1 MNMSMT
7 IEPAT
12 MAPASR
18 RYIVLATVSS
28 ATMLYAMAI
37 TIANVVLPQ
46 MRGALS
52 ATPDQVAWVITFNL
66 VATAVVTPI
75 SGWLSNRFGRRRIML
90 IGTFGFTTTSVLCGL
105 ADSLEALVLYR
116 ILQGAFG
123 APLVPISQAIILDTF
138 PREKHALATAL
149 WGVGVVTGPII
160 GPTFGGFIAEEYS
173 WRWVFFMIVP
183 FGVMTFVS
191 IWAFIKKRPNRPPGP
206 AMDWLGFLALA
217 AALAAFQFMFDRG
230 ERNDW
235 FDSPET
241 IIECTIGFLAMYIFL
256 VHISTAKNPF
266 IRPGLFL
273 NRNYSLGLVMAFF
286 FGMINFVPLVLMPS
300 MLQDLRGYPDSTIG
314 VLLAIRGAGNM
325 LSFLLVI
332 RMAQWNVHA
341 TLTFGFLCQAVS
353 GYAISQFDMN
363 ATYFDIAWTGALQG
377 LGIGMSW
384 VPLTL
389 IMFSTVKPEFLDD
402 ASAIFHMLR
411 NFGSSL
417 FISVSVAVVIH
428 STYINGLEL
437 GLALNEY
444 SKLLTLPWVTGIL
457 DLSTVQGLSAASAEV
472 KRQAA
477 TIGFIN
483 AFRIYAIVAIIP
495 LPLIWLARKPK
506 PES

>member
-1 MNMSMT
+1 
-7 IEPAT
+7 
-12 MAPASR
+12 
-18 RYIVLATVSS
+18 
-28 ATMLYAMAI
+28 MAI

-105 ADSLEALVLYR
+105 ADSLEVLVLYR

>member
-105 ADSLEALVLYR
+105 ADSLEVLVLYR

-363 ATYFDIAWTGALQG
+363 ATYFDIVWTGALQG

>member
-105 ADSLEALVLYR
+105 ADSLEVLVLYR

-411 NFGSSL
+411 NFASSL

-457 DLSTVQGLSAASAEV
+457 DLSTVQGLSAASTEV

-477 TIGFIN
+477 MIGFIN

>member
-105 ADSLEALVLYR
+105 ADSLEVLVLYR

-363 ATYFDIAWTGALQG
+363 VTYFGIAWTGALQG

>member
-1 MNMSMT
+1 MNMSTT

-12 MAPASR
+12 IVPASR

-105 ADSLEALVLYR
+105 ADSLEVLVLYR

-183 FGVMTFVS
+183 FGVMTFVG

>member
-1 MNMSMT
+1 MT

-105 ADSLEALVLYR
+105 ADSLEVLVLYR

>member
-1 MNMSMT
+1 MT
-7 IEPAT
+7 MTAEPAT

-18 RYIVLATVSS
+18 RYLVLATVSS

-52 ATPDQVAWVITFNL
+52 ATPDQVAWVVTFNL

-90 IGTFGFTTTSVLCGL
+90 IGTFGFTAASVLCGL

-116 ILQGAFG
+116 VIQGAFG

-138 PREKHALATAL
+138 PREQHGLATAL

-160 GPTFGGFIAEEYS
+160 GPTLGGFIAEEYS

-183 FGVMTFVS
+183 FGAMTYGA
-191 IWAFIKKRPNRPPGP
+191 IWAFILKRPNRPPGP
-206 AMDWLGFLALA
+206 SMDWLGFLALA

-235 FDSPET
+235 FESSET
-241 IIECTIGFLAMYIFL
+241 IVECTVGFLALYIFL

-266 IRPGLFL
+266 IRPALFL
-273 NRNYSLGLVMAFF
+273 NRNYSIGLAISFI
-286 FGMINFVPLVLMPS
+286 FGMLSFVPLVLMPT

-325 LSFLLVI
+325 ASFLLVI
-332 RMAQWNVHA
+332 RMAQWNVRA
-341 TLTFGFLCQAVS
+341 ALTFGFLCQAVS
-353 GYAISQFDMN
+353 GYGIAQFDTN
-363 ATYFDIAWTGALQG
+363 VTYFGVAWTGALQG
-377 LGIGMSW
+377 LGIGMTW
-384 VPLTL
+384 VPITL

-411 NFGSSL
+411 NFASSL
-417 FISVSVAVVIH
+417 FISICVAVVSIPPI
-428 STYINGLEL
+428 STAWNW
-437 GLALNEY
+437 ALH
-444 SKLLTLPWVTGIL
+444 
-457 DLSTVQGLSAASAEV
+457 
-472 KRQAA
+472 
-477 TIGFIN
+477 
-483 AFRIYAIVAIIP
+483 
-495 LPLIWLARKPK
+495 
-506 PES
+506 

>member
-1 MNMSMT
+1 MT
-7 IEPAT
+7 ADPAT

-52 ATPDQVAWVITFNL
+52 ATPDQVAWVVTFNL
-66 VATAVVTPI
+66 GATAVVTPI
-75 SGWLSNRFGRRRIML
+75 SGWLSNRFGRRRVML
-90 IGTFGFTTTSVLCGL
+90 IGTFGFTAASVLCGL
-105 ADSLEALVLYR
+105 ADSLEVLVLYR
-116 ILQGAFG
+116 VIQGAFG

-138 PREKHALATAL
+138 PREQHGLATAL

-160 GPTFGGFIAEEYS
+160 GPTLGGFIAEEYS

-183 FGVMTFVS
+183 FGAMTFAA
-191 IWAFIKKRPNRPPGP
+191 IWAFILKRPNRPPGP
-206 AMDWLGFLALA
+206 GMDWIGFLALA

-235 FDSPET
+235 FNSSET
-241 IIECTIGFLAMYIFL
+241 IVECTVGFLALYIFL

-266 IRPGLFL
+266 IRPALFL
-273 NRNYSLGLVMAFF
+273 NRNYSIGLAISFI
-286 FGMINFVPLVLMPS
+286 FGMLSFVPLVLMPS

-314 VLLAIRGAGNM
+314 ILLAIRGAGNM
-325 LSFLLVI
+325 ASFLLVI
-332 RMAQWNVHA
+332 RMAQWNVPA

-353 GYAISQFDMN
+353 GYAISQFDTN
-363 ATYFDIAWTGALQG
+363 VTYFGVAWTGALQG
-377 LGIGMSW
+377 LGIGMTW

-411 NFGSSL
+411 NFASSL
-417 FISVSVAVVIH
+417 FISITVAVVIH

-444 SKLLTLPWVTGIL
+444 SKLLAMPWVTGVL
-457 DLSTVQGLSAASAEV
+457 DMNTVQGLSAASAEV

-477 TIGFIN
+477 MIGFLN
-483 AFRIYAIVAIIP
+483 AFRLFAIVAIIP
-495 LPLIWLARKPK
+495 IPLIWLARMPK
-506 PES
+506 Q

>member
-90 IGTFGFTTTSVLCGL
+90 IGTYGFTTTSVLCGL
-105 ADSLEALVLYR
+105 ADSLEVLVLYR

>member
-149 WGVGVVTGPII
+149 WGVGVVSGPII

-173 WRWVFFMIVP
+173 WRWVFLMIVP

>member
-105 ADSLEALVLYR
+105 ADSLEVLVLYR

-273 NRNYSLGLVMAFF
+273 NRNYCLGLVMAFF

-363 ATYFDIAWTGALQG
+363 ATYFDIVWTGALQG

>member
-105 ADSLEALVLYR
+105 ADSLEVLVLYR

-411 NFGSSL
+411 NFASSL